1 MGVTCDSS
9 KMFACKHAYISLGHA
24 VSDELSL
31 AILIYLNRNSFRQVS
46 AVVLL
51 TFDN

>member
-1 MGVTCDSS
+1 MCVTCDSC
-9 KMFACKHAYISLGHA
+9 KMFACKHAHISLRHL

-31 AILIYLNRNSFRQVS
+31 AILIYLDRNSFRQVS
-46 AVVLL
+46 AEVLL